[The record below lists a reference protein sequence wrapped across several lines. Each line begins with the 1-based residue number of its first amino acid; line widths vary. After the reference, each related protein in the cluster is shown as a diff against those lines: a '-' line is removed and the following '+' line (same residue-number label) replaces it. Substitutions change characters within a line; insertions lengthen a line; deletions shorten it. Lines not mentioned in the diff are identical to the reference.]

1 MDPVVKSLLTSVAG
15 VAATALATFAV
26 NHAWIT
32 AEQGQQLSAYLS
44 SILLGAAASAA
55 VAVIAWVH
63 SRQNTQA
70 AMIDAVNK
78 APNGVTVVPT
88 TAAIAADIP
97 PVNAPL
103 KGT

>member
-1 MDPVVKSLLTSVAG
+1 MDPVVKSLLTSVVGIACSAIVG
-15 VAATALATFAV
+15 FAV
-26 NHAWIT
+26 NNAWIT
-32 AEQGQQLSAYLS
+32 ADQGVALQGYLS
-44 SILLGAAASAA
+44 SIFVGAIALAGAGI
-55 VAVIAWVH
+55 VAWVH
-63 SRQNTQA
+63 SRQNTQT